1 MRKNLLLIVTAN
13 IAAAPICAA
22 DNPAATVESRGLV
35 GTWASY
41 CTAGADRKAAALRI
55 IVAAPPGGAASFTT
69 VNAEDGV
76 ATTVNSEVLEAAP
89 AGPGQLKLR
98 LRIVGGERDG
108 GQHLIVHIK
117 QISSVLRLV
126 ERLRN
131 DQCDAIAD
139 VPPVFRKGGMVNL
152 KHRATRDR

>member
-1 MRKNLLLIVTAN
+1 MRKILLLVVMAN
-13 IAAAPICAA
+13 FAAAPICAA
-22 DNPAATVESRGLV
+22 DNPAATIESRGLV

-41 CTAGADRKAAALRI
+41 CTAGADRKAAPLRI

-98 LRIVGGERDG
+98 LRIVGGNRDG
-108 GQHLIVHIK
+108 GPLPSPTTNTFEQLIEKTDQGI
-117 QISSVLRLV
+117 RLAGA
-126 ERLRN
+126 ESRFIQKCP
-131 DQCDAIAD
+131 D
-139 VPPVFRKGGMVNL
+139 
-152 KHRATRDR
+152 

>member
-1 MRKNLLLIVTAN
+1 MRKILLLIVTAN
-13 IAAAPICAA
+13 VAAAPICGA
-22 DNPAATVESRGLV
+22 DNPAATLESRGLV

-41 CTAGADRKAAALRI
+41 CTAGADRKEAPLRI
-55 IVAAPPGGAASFTT
+55 VFAAPPGGAASFTT

-108 GQHLIVHIK
+108 GPLPNPTTNTYEQVIEKTDQGI
-117 QISSVLRLV
+117 RLAGA
-126 ERLRN
+126 ESRFIQKCP
-131 DQCDAIAD
+131 D
-139 VPPVFRKGGMVNL
+139 
-152 KHRATRDR
+152 

>member
-1 MRKNLLLIVTAN
+1 VRKILLLVVTAN
-13 IAAAPICAA
+13 FAAAPICAA

-41 CTAGADRKAAALRI
+41 CTAGADRKAAPLRI
-55 IVAAPPGGAASFTT
+55 VVAAPPGGAASFTT

-98 LRIVGGERDG
+98 LRIVGGDRDG
-108 GQHLIVHIK
+108 PLPSPTTNTFEQVIEKTDQGI
-117 QISSVLRLV
+117 RLAGA
-126 ERLRN
+126 ESRFIQKCP
-131 DQCDAIAD
+131 D
-139 VPPVFRKGGMVNL
+139 
-152 KHRATRDR
+152 